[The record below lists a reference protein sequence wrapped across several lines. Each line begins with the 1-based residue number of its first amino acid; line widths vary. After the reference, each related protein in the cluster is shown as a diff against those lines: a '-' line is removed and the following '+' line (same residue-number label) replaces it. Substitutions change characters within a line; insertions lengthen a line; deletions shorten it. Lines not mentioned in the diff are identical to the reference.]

1 MNSKVGI
8 NERVTALFTT
18 IVFKTGLCQVLPFV
32 RKDKIPFVPV
42 WNEMV
47 WLSSKEIFL
56 IRGHLQNDFFP
67 GF

>member
-32 RKDKIPFVPV
+32 RKDNIPFVRV
-42 WNEMV
+42 
-47 WLSSKEIFL
+47 
-56 IRGHLQNDFFP
+56 
-67 GF
+67 